1 MWQYK
6 LPHEKQKPGFHSQ
19 HHSHSIP
26 CIPPMIAVRPPE
38 YWPSPLFAALMI
50 AADRLYVGDTFRY
63 SRQSLQN
70 RARLRNPNGWQWI
83 TIPLQSGQQGRAIAQ
98 TAINTNEPWIGRHWR
113 ALMFNYRS
121 APYFEYYEPR
131 LRPIFEQEWASV
143 GPLALATIS
152 FVIDALDLSVD
163 LVPTS
168 TLSTA
173 PTSLQAV
180 LAHDTAA
187 PLLLA
192 EDVVSHDAST
202 ATAAGR
208 SCKVLQ
214 LDLPA
219 YDQNFEGFEPNM
231 SVVDLL
237 FNYGPSTRLMLRNA
251 WSVTTLSSSSATEA
265 KS

>member
-1 MWQYK
+1 
-6 LPHEKQKPGFHSQ
+6 
-19 HHSHSIP
+19 
-26 CIPPMIAVRPPE
+26 MIAVRPPE

-131 LRPIFEQEWASV
+131 LRPLFEQEWTSV
-143 GPLALATIS
+143 GPLALATVS

-168 TLSTA
+168 TLPAA

-180 LAHDTAA
+180 LEHDAAA

-192 EDVVSHDAST
+192 EDAVSHDAPI
-202 ATAAGR
+202 ATADGR
-208 SCKVLQ
+208 PCKVLQ
-214 LDLPA
+214 LDLPR
-219 YDQNFEGFEPNM
+219 YEQNFEGFEPNM

-237 FNYGPSTRLMLRNA
+237 FNHGPSTRLMLRNA
-251 WSVTTLSSSSATEA
+251 WSVTPLSSSDATEA

>member
-1 MWQYK
+1 
-6 LPHEKQKPGFHSQ
+6 
-19 HHSHSIP
+19 
-26 CIPPMIAVRPPE
+26 MIAVRPPE

-70 RARLRNPNGWQWI
+70 RARLRNPNGWQWV

-113 ALMFNYRS
+113 SFMFNYRS

-131 LRPIFEQEWASV
+131 LRPIFEREWTSV

-168 TLSTA
+168 TLPAA

-180 LAHDTAA
+180 LAHGAGA
-187 PLLLA
+187 PVLLA
-192 EDVVSHDAST
+192 EDAASHDAPT
-202 ATAAGR
+202 ATAEGR
-208 SCKVLQ
+208 QWKVLQ

-219 YDQNFEGFEPNM
+219 YEQNFEGFEPGM

-237 FNYGPSTRLMLRNA
+237 FNHGPATRMMLRNA
-251 WSVTTLSSSSATEA
+251 WSITTRSPPNATEV